1 LKKGAMSE
9 QKVVK
14 VFKPKDYETEFNPE
28 AYLQFYYSSKAL
40 DDGTRLSLFALPM
53 FAYMIQAKVPE
64 NLRQSLIDIGA
75 GPTVY
80 SAISFRD
87 VVKRVY
93 LTDYV
98 EKSLTMLDDWL
109 YQRTPFSWE
118 RAIHVIAR
126 TEGLHLKNDKEVNAV
141 EEKAR
146 KLVENGGIFKADV
159 HTKNVLILN
168 NDQQKPKDQTYDIAV
183 SVFCLESA
191 CSTHD
196 EYKQALKNI
205 IALINP
211 GGYLILGSVIDDV
224 IYNSGLSLVGDSKLF
239 TLLDLDEEFIVK
251 SMEENGMDLTTLKSY
266 SLNNDGVAFF
276 MIAKNS

>member
-1 LKKGAMSE
+1 MSE
-9 QKVVK
+9 QK
-14 VFKPKDYETEFNPE
+14 FKIFNPKDYETEFNPE
-28 AYLQFYYSSKAL
+28 AYLHFYYSSKAL
-40 DDGTRLSLFALPM
+40 DDGTRLSLFSLPM
-53 FAYMIQAKVPE
+53 FAYMIQAKIPE
-64 NLRQSLIDIGA
+64 DKRQSLIDIGA

-80 SAISFRD
+80 SAISFRN

-109 YQRTPFSWE
+109 YQRTPFSWK

-126 TEGLHLKNDKEVNAV
+126 TEGVHLKNDKEVNEA

-159 HTKNVLILN
+159 HTKDVLILN
-168 NDQQKPKDQTYDIAV
+168 DDQKPKDKMFDIAV

-205 IALINP
+205 ISLIRP

-224 IYNSGLSLVGDSKLF
+224 MYNSGLSLVGDSKLF
-239 TLLDLDEEFIVK
+239 TLLDLDEDFIENA
-251 SMEENGMDLTTLKSY
+251 MDENGMDLTTMHKY
-266 SLNNDGVAFF
+266 SLDNDGVAFF